1 MKKKQKSDRA
11 ETRDR
16 ALLQLL
22 PRFGF
27 EGWSDTVLRRAA
39 AEDGE
44 GDSPDG
50 AGFADALEA
59 ALYFSSWADRRM
71 AEKIAAM
78 PEFSKIKVREKIFTG
93 VKTRLDVL
101 MPHKQAV
108 KNSVRFMAHPLRAPH
123 VPRMIWATA
132 DEIWHLAG
140 DTATDYNHYS
150 KRMLLSGVMGTTT
163 AFWLRDESDNFA
175 ATQDFL
181 QRRIENV
188 LHFGRVTAKVK
199 KAGKSVFCRKKSAA
213 E

>member
-1 MKKKQKSDRA
+1 MKKKQKSDQT
-11 ETRDR
+11 EIRDR

-27 EGWSDTVLRRAA
+27 EGWSDTVLRRAV

-44 GDSPDG
+44 GILP
-50 AGFADALEA
+50 FADALEA

-71 AEKIAAM
+71 AEKITAM
-78 PEFSKIKVREKIFTG
+78 PKFSEMKVREKIFTG

-108 KNSVRFMAHPLRAPH
+108 KNSVRFMAHPLRAPY

-163 AFWLRDESDNFA
+163 AFWLRDESDDFA

-188 LHFGRVTAKVK
+188 LRFGRATAKVK
-199 KAGKSVFCRKKSAA
+199 KAGKSVFCRKSSAA